1 MQKVIGDLLPVTEN
15 SVDVDSQVWVV
26 NLFLAFLSGL
36 TLEAAVSENY
46 SPSLQVQ
53 VGVVPYIL
61 VDKFYH
67 LAVDIY
73 ILPF

>member
-1 MQKVIGDLLPVTEN
+1 MGDLLPVTEN
-15 SVDVDSQVWVV
+15 SVDVDSPVWVV
-26 NLFLAFLSGL
+26 KLFLAFLSRL

-46 SPSLQVQ
+46 SPGLQAQ
-53 VGVVPYIL
+53 VDVVPYTL
-61 VDKFYH
+61 ADKFYH